1 MTPST
6 IIKTAIGAVAAI
18 TILSVGACS
27 MTTVDTGTRG
37 VVVKFGEPV
46 GTFNEGLHFI
56 NPLTTEVVTIPVR
69 QLKWNGETLAYTE
82 DVQQADIEFSL
93 TYSLNPESVLD
104 TYQSIGEGWANIQV
118 PQVVYESIKSEFGN
132 SEAVADAIQQR
143 GVVQSRIRDRL
154 VTQLAARNIIVHGFE
169 LTDITFSE
177 EFEAANEE
185 KQVAVERANAATNHT
200 VRIQEE
206 ARQRVI
212 TAQAEADAMRIR
224 GEALS
229 RNPALTDYEAVRK
242 WNGELPTMMLGG
254 ATPFINVN

>member
-1 MTPST
+1 MQPST
-6 IIKTAIGAVAAI
+6 IIKSIIASVGGI
-18 TILSVGACS
+18 TLLSVAGCS

-46 GTFNEGLHFI
+46 GTFGEGLHFV
-56 NPLTTEVVTIPVR
+56 NPFTTDVIPIAVR
-69 QLKWNGETLAYTE
+69 QLKWEGETLAYTE
-82 DVQQADIEFSL
+82 DVQQADIEFTV
-93 TYSLNPESVLD
+93 TYSLNPEAALS
-104 TYQSIGEGWANIQV
+104 TYQSVGTDWAQTLM

-143 GVVQSRIRDRL
+143 GAVQTRIRDRL
-154 VTQLAARNIIVHGFE
+154 VAQLARRSIIVHGFE
-169 LTDITFSE
+169 LTDITFSD

-200 VRIQEE
+200 VRIEEE

-242 WNGELPTMMLGG
+242 WNGELPSMMLGG